1 VPANLVATGPNLTH
15 RSALLERLVDFEI
28 EPGTEIM
35 VELLPGGYSL
45 GEEWESLPRSAQD
58 SKNGIILIN
67 AIIPPAGLQARLALL
82 PPFPIIEPVKSN
94 SFSELRSFVSVP
106 HIIAIILL
114 RLGHWAVAIAEDG
127 ELVVTKTGSRYVK
140 NQHRKGGQSSNRF
153 RRGRE
158 KWIRE
163 LFDQAGEV
171 ANARFR
177 DYPGKLEFLVLGG
190 DRVVLGQF
198 LKRVKLPDGLGDRAL
213 PNRLP
218 VDQPSR
224 KALDDAVRDA
234 WSYRVY
240 ELPVQI

>member
-1 VPANLVATGPNLTH
+1 MPANLTAIGPNLTH
-15 RSALLERLVDFEI
+15 RSALLERLKDFEI
-28 EPGTEIM
+28 EPGAEFV
-35 VELLPGGYSL
+35 VELLPAGYSL

-58 SKNGIILIN
+58 WDNGIILISVVLT
-67 AIIPPAGLQARLALL
+67 PSESEPRLALL
-82 PPFPIIEPVKSN
+82 PPFPITEPTKSN
-94 SFSELRSFVSVP
+94 SFSELRSFISV
-106 HIIAIILL
+106 HHTIAIILL

-127 ELVVTKTGSRYVK
+127 KLVVTKTGSRYVK

-163 LFDQAGEV
+163 LFDKAGEV
-171 ANARFR
+171 ASARFR
-177 DYPGKLEFLVLGG
+177 DYPGELEFLALGG

-218 VDQPSR
+218 VDQPGR

-234 WSYRVY
+234 WSYRVFD
-240 ELPVQI
+240 LASQK